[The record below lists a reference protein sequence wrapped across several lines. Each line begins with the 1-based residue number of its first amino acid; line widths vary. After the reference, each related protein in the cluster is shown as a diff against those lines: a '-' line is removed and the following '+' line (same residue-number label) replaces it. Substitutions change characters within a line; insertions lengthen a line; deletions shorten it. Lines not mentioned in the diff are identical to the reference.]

1 MSPHHFLPRDRQFWI
16 FHGSALALGFVV
28 SALMIYFTGYRVA
41 SKLSASA
48 LWMPVYTVVVLCF
61 RWIYQQRAWKRLP
74 MGRLVMIAVGYSAV
88 AGIAMA
94 FLIVALVAP
103 PFIGE
108 VRAQY
113 QALGMPFDPWRYYF
127 DSFVEQA
134 VQSQL
139 FVCIWCFIY
148 TSVTSMRHIRET
160 ELHTL
165 RLQNGLK
172 EAQLSSLSN
181 QLNPHFLFNAL
192 NNIRFMMH
200 EDAQLADRMMTS
212 LSDILRYSLESSR
225 HDKVSLRR
233 ELAII
238 HQYVAI
244 VKIQLEER
252 IDFAL
257 RIPAGL
263 HGTLVPPMVLQ
274 MLVENGVKHGLEN
287 LQRGGRLSLEL
298 AEREDCLVFE
308 VCNDAPHQA
317 PGLAP
322 GIGIGLQNI
331 ERRLQLL
338 YGELA
343 RILVEPGAGQF
354 KVTVTLPKEYAH

>member
-1 MSPHHFLPRDRQFWI
+1 MRQPFFFPRDRQFWI
-16 FHGSALALGFVV
+16 FHGSALALGFAV
-28 SALMIYFTGYRVA
+28 SAMMIYFAGYRVA
-41 SKLSASA
+41 SKLLASTV
-48 LWMPVYTVVVLCF
+48 WMPVYTVAVLCF
-61 RWIYQQRAWKRLP
+61 RWLYLRRAWQRLS
-74 MGRLVMIAVGYSAV
+74 MGRLVFIAVGYSAV
-88 AGIAMA
+88 AGIAIGV
-94 FLIVALVAP
+94 LVVSLVAP
-103 PFIGE
+103 PFIGD
-108 VRAQY
+108 VRVQY
-113 QALGMPFDPWRYYF
+113 QALGMPFDPRRYYF

-148 TSVTSMRHIRET
+148 TSVTSMRRIRET
-160 ELHTL
+160 ELQTL

-200 EDAQLADRMMTS
+200 EDVQLADRMTTS

-238 HQYVAI
+238 HQYVDI

-252 IDFAL
+252 MDFAI
-257 RIPAGL
+257 RIPEQL
-263 HGTLVPPMVLQ
+263 HGALVPPMVLQ
-274 MLVENGVKHGLEN
+274 MLVENAVKHGLEN
-287 LQRGGRLSLEL
+287 LQRGGRLAVDL
-298 AEREDCLVFE
+298 ADRGDCLVFE
-308 VCNDAPHQA
+308 VCNDTPQQA
-317 PGLAP
+317 PGKT
-322 GIGIGLQNI
+322 GGMGIGLQNI
-331 ERRLQLL
+331 ERRLKLL

-343 RILVEPGAGQF
+343 AILVERSAGQF
-354 KVTVTLPKEYAH
+354 KVTVTLPKEYAK